1 MGALAIP
8 LLVAVL
14 LTGSCAAAV
23 PATCDD
29 SVWNPPPELS
39 CDEAITVARAQ
50 YATTPGITGLT
61 VQYGGI
67 CPPGAHCQIPRG
79 NQATVGASIAG
90 GVQLCDGHSRGGWD
104 RSGRRAA
111 TGADAPSVIVRI
123 AHMFDLARLSRD
135 R

>member
-39 CDEAITVARAQ
+39 CDEAITAARAQ

-90 GVQLCDGHSRGGWD
+90 GVQLYVTVTVGEDGIVR
-104 RSGRRAA
+104 
-111 TGADAPSVIVRI
+111 ADAPQPVPTP
-123 AHMFDLARLSRD
+123 LP
-135 R
+135 